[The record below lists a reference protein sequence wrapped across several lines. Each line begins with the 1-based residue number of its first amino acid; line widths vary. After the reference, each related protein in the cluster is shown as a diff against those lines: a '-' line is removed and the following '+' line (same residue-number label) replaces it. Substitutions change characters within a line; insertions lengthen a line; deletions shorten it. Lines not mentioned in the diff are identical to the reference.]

1 MGLISRLKLF
11 KNQHPLS
18 FRLLFFVILCS
29 SFFTLLATAS
39 QLYFDYKR
47 DLKVIHANLQFIED
61 SYIPSISTSLYYV
74 DDVQLRIQLK
84 GAIKLQDIEY
94 VQIKEQRD
102 NEEFM
107 IFEGDPNTTRDIV
120 KTFPLRFHKPSGE
133 IISVGFLTA
142 AASLEGVY
150 NRLWNK
156 VLVILV
162 TNAIKTLIAAIFIFL
177 IIQFLITRHLTK
189 MASFAQQIDLNKLGF
204 KLELNRKASKSS
216 MPDELEQVTLAIN
229 DMQTRLRND
238 IQKREQLVE
247 ELRLQSEIIANLAEG
262 VYLGRADDGVI
273 VFTNPAFEKMFGYGS
288 GEMIGKHVS
297 ILNAPSDKHPEETA
311 KEIRG
316 ILDKTGSWQGEI
328 NNIKKDGTPFWC
340 YAHVSMFDH
349 PVYGKVW
356 VTAHIDITERKQAA
370 AVLRE
375 SEERF
380 RDLYENAPN
389 AYLSIGVD
397 GRIHRCN
404 RRAGELLGFAVKE
417 LVAQQVLELYAD
429 TPHGKE
435 EAAKVLERFRAGETV
450 HDEELQMQKAD
461 GTPVWISLTMSAV
474 RDSQRRI
481 VESRSMVVDI
491 TGRKQAEEEIRKL
504 NEDLEKRVLERT
516 AELQKTINLMAGR
529 EVRMAE
535 LKKVIQKLR
544 EQVESAGMTP
554 IGNDP

>member
-1 MGLISRLKLF
+1 
-11 KNQHPLS
+11 
-18 FRLLFFVILCS
+18 
-29 SFFTLLATAS
+29 
-39 QLYFDYKR
+39 
-47 DLKVIHANLQFIED
+47 
-61 SYIPSISTSLYYV
+61 
-74 DDVQLRIQLK
+74 
-84 GAIKLQDIEY
+84 
-94 VQIKEQRD
+94 
-102 NEEFM
+102 
-107 IFEGDPNTTRDIV
+107 
-120 KTFPLRFHKPSGE
+120 
-133 IISVGFLTA
+133 
-142 AASLEGVY
+142 
-150 NRLWNK
+150 
-156 VLVILV
+156 
-162 TNAIKTLIAAIFIFL
+162 
-177 IIQFLITRHLTK
+177 
-189 MASFAQQIDLNKLGF
+189 
-204 KLELNRKASKSS
+204 
-216 MPDELEQVTLAIN
+216 
-229 DMQTRLRND
+229 MQTRLRND